1 MACRCSR
8 SRRPSH
14 CCFFACCKIFL
25 VAGKNHQSLPFCFS
39 CCVTWLLRMSTID
52 PPALQNNLDRQ
63 STGGLPSA
71 ADIWSTGAAAE
82 AHPAKTVEKIAPG
95 KVAVANVTTE
105 PIVAEPVTAES
116 VTTERV
122 VDQKVTRDNVVP
134 AEKVPLRRISAMK
147 FDSGLQGI
155 PSISGAREESGSA
168 QGRVWPPRRLS
179 LALQGGGSFGAF
191 TWGVLDRLLE
201 EPSCGLDSISGA
213 SAGAVNAVLLA
224 SGFVEGGREC
234 ARARLR
240 RFWRRITDEASFR
253 SLMVIGGFSP
263 AGSCVAFGQGFSAQ
277 FDPLD
282 FDPLRQA
289 LATEIDFASLREPT
303 CPKLL
308 IATTRVRNGQ
318 LQIFRNK
325 DLTADVVLA
334 STCPPLIHCAVE
346 IEGEAYWDG
355 GFAAN
360 PPVVQLVHASEAT
373 DVLVVQIT
381 PTRDAYVP
389 MTMAAIDRRID
400 QITANSTLNAEI
412 AALELAR
419 DNAVTPKLHALRLFR
434 IAAEDTVDGLAQR
447 SSVDLGQGF
456 ITMLHRS
463 GRDAADR
470 WLSRNPDVTV
480 PARRKQQADK
490 EKIGAFEFQPAPME
504 TV

>member
-1 MACRCSR
+1 
-8 SRRPSH
+8 
-14 CCFFACCKIFL
+14 
-25 VAGKNHQSLPFCFS
+25 
-39 CCVTWLLRMSTID
+39 MSTID
-52 PPALQNNLDRQ
+52 PPALQNNLGRQ

-82 AHPAKTVEKIAPG
+82 AHPAKTVEKM
-95 KVAVANVTTE
+95 KVAVANATTGL
-105 PIVAEPVTAES
+105 IVAERITAEGVATETVTAE
-116 VTTERV
+116 RV
-122 VDQKVTRDNVVP
+122 ADEKVIRENVVP
-134 AEKVPLRRISAMK
+134 AEKIPLRRISAMK
-147 FDSGLQGI
+147 FDSGRRDI
-155 PSISGAREESGSA
+155 PSISSVRKESGSA
-168 QGRVWPPRRLS
+168 PSRIWPPRRLS

-201 EPSCGLDSISGA
+201 EPNCDLDSISGA

-224 SGFVEGGREC
+224 SGFVEGGREG

-240 RFWRRITDEASFR
+240 RFWRRMTDEPSFR

-263 AGSCVAFGQGFSAQ
+263 AGSSVAFGRGFSAQ

-282 FDPLRQA
+282 LDPLRQA
-289 LATEIDFASLREPT
+289 LAAEIDFASLRAPT

-308 IATTRVRNGQ
+308 IATTRVRDGQ

-346 IEGEAYWDG
+346 IDGEAYWDG

-360 PPVVQLVHASEAT
+360 PPVVQLVQDTEAT

-389 MTMAAIDRRID
+389 ITMAAIDRRID
-400 QITANSTLNAEI
+400 QITANSTLNAGI
-412 AALELAR
+412 AALDLAR
-419 DNAVTPKLHALRLFR
+419 DNAATPKLRALRLFR

-447 SSVDLGQGF
+447 SAADLGQGF
-456 ITMLHRS
+456 ITMLYRS

-470 WLSRNPDVTV
+470 WLSRDPDVTA
-480 PARRKQQADK
+480 PPRREQQAHKDRFS
-490 EKIGAFEFQPAPME
+490 AFEFQPTPME
-504 TV
+504 TA

>member
-1 MACRCSR
+1 M
-8 SRRPSH
+8 
-14 CCFFACCKIFL
+14 
-25 VAGKNHQSLPFCFS
+25 
-39 CCVTWLLRMSTID
+39 WLLRMSAID
-52 PPALQNNLDRQ
+52 SPAAQHDLHRQ
-63 STGGLPSA
+63 TAGGLLSA
-71 ADIWSTGAAAE
+71 AAIWSMGAPAAA
-82 AHPAKTVEKIAPG
+82 PPEKIAEP
-95 KVAVANVTTE
+95 VAVAKIAAE
-105 PIVAEPVTAES
+105 PMTAEPVTAEPVALEPIAPKIVAPKTVAPKT
-116 VTTERV
+116 VTAEV
-122 VDQKVTRDNVVP
+122 VTPEKALP
-134 AEKVPLRRISAMK
+134 ESIAAET
-147 FDSGLQGI
+147 FDS
-155 PSISGAREESGSA
+155 ARTTNAPNHRVREHADSA
-168 QGRVWPPRRLS
+168 QGRAWPPRRLS

-201 EPSCGLDSISGA
+201 EPNCDLDSISGA

-224 SGFVEGGREC
+224 SGFVEGGREG
-234 ARARLR
+234 ARSRLR
-240 RFWRRITDEASFR
+240 RFWRRMTDEASFR

-263 AGSCVAFGQGFSAQ
+263 AGSSVAFGRGLSAQ

-282 FDPLRQA
+282 LDPLRQV

-303 CPKLL
+303 CPRLL
-308 IATTRVRNGQ
+308 IATTKVRDGS

-325 DLTADVVLA
+325 DLTADVLLA

-360 PPVVQLVHASEAT
+360 PPVVQLVRDSEAT

-412 AALELAR
+412 AALDLAR
-419 DNAVTPKLHALRLFR
+419 DNAATPKMHALRLFR

-447 SSVDLGQGF
+447 SPVDLGQGF
-456 ITMLHRS
+456 ITMLYRS

-470 WLSRNPDVTV
+470 WLARNPDITA
-480 PARRKQQADK
+480 PARREQQAHKDK
-490 EKIGAFEFQPAPME
+490 FGAFEFLPTPMPME
-504 TV
+504 KV

>member
-1 MACRCSR
+1 
-8 SRRPSH
+8 
-14 CCFFACCKIFL
+14 
-25 VAGKNHQSLPFCFS
+25 
-39 CCVTWLLRMSTID
+39 MSVID
-52 PPALQNNLDRQ
+52 PPAAQPDLHRQ
-63 STGGLPSA
+63 SSGGLPSA
-71 ADIWSTGAAAE
+71 ADIWSTGAAAP
-82 AHPAKTVEKIAPG
+82 ARPAKIIERAATEN
-95 KVAVANVTTE
+95 VAVVEVA
-105 PIVAEPVTAES
+105 AEPVTA
-116 VTTERV
+116 
-122 VDQKVTRDNVVP
+122 P
-134 AEKVPLRRISAMK
+134 AAEKVLPAEDILPEPATSVK
-147 FDSGLQGI
+147 FDSVRSNDAHNSSLRERGDLTKGGL
-155 PSISGAREESGSA
+155 AKGSLA
-168 QGRVWPPRRLS
+168 QGELTQGRGWPPRRLS

-201 EPSCGLDSISGA
+201 EQNCDLDSISGA

-224 SGFVEGGREC
+224 SGFVEGGREG

-240 RFWRRITDEASFR
+240 RFWRRITGEASFR

-263 AGSCVAFGQGFSAQ
+263 AGSSVAFGRGLSAQ

-282 FDPLRQA
+282 LDPLRQA

-308 IATTRVRNGQ
+308 IAATRVRDGS

-360 PPVVQLVHASEAT
+360 PPVVQLVQASEAT

-381 PTRDAYVP
+381 PTRDAYIP

-412 AALELAR
+412 AALDMAR
-419 DNAVTPKLHALRLFR
+419 DNAATPKLHALRLFQ

-447 SSVDLGQGF
+447 SAVDLGQGF
-456 ITMLHRS
+456 ITMLYRS

-470 WLSRNPDVTV
+470 WLSRDPDAATS
-480 PARRKQQADK
+480 PDLKQQHHKDRF
-490 EKIGAFEFQPAPME
+490 GAFEFQPTPME

>member
-1 MACRCSR
+1 
-8 SRRPSH
+8 
-14 CCFFACCKIFL
+14 
-25 VAGKNHQSLPFCFS
+25 
-39 CCVTWLLRMSTID
+39 MSAID
-52 PPALQNNLDRQ
+52 PPAAQHDLHRQ
-63 STGGLPSA
+63 SPGGLPSA
-71 ADIWSTGAAAE
+71 ADIWSTGAAAPVR
-82 AHPAKTVEKIAPG
+82 PAKIIEKAATEN
-95 KVAVANVTTE
+95 VAVAK
-105 PIVAEPVTAES
+105 IVAEPVTAP
-116 VTTERV
+116 
-122 VDQKVTRDNVVP
+122 QIA
-134 AEKVPLRRISAMK
+134 AEKVLPAKEILPEPIARVK
-147 FDSGLQGI
+147 FNGVQERDRLT
-155 PSISGAREESGSA
+155 
-168 QGRVWPPRRLS
+168 QGRAWPPRRLS

-201 EPSCGLDSISGA
+201 ESNCDLDSISGA

-224 SGFVEGGREC
+224 SGFVEGGREG
-234 ARARLR
+234 ARSRLR
-240 RFWRRITDEASFR
+240 RFWRRMTDEASFR

-263 AGSCVAFGQGFSAQ
+263 AGSSVAFGRGLSAQ

-282 FDPLRQA
+282 LDPLRQV

-308 IATTRVRNGQ
+308 IATTRVRDGG
-318 LQIFRNK
+318 LQIFRNQ

-360 PPVVQLVHASEAT
+360 PPVVQLVQASEAT
-373 DVLVVQIT
+373 DVLIVQIT

-400 QITANSTLNAEI
+400 QITANSALNAEI
-412 AALELAR
+412 AALDMAR
-419 DNAVTPKLHALRLFR
+419 DNAATPKLHALRLFR

-447 SSVDLGQGF
+447 SAVDLGQGF
-456 ITMLHRS
+456 ITMLYRS

-470 WLSRNPDVTV
+470 WLSRDPDAAAS
-480 PARRKQQADK
+480 PSQEKPGHKDK
-490 EKIGAFEFQPAPME
+490 FGAFEFQPTPME

>member
-1 MACRCSR
+1 
-8 SRRPSH
+8 
-14 CCFFACCKIFL
+14 
-25 VAGKNHQSLPFCFS
+25 
-39 CCVTWLLRMSTID
+39 MSAID
-52 PPALQNNLDRQ
+52 PPAAQNDLHRKNA
-63 STGGLPSA
+63 GGLPSA
-71 ADIWSTGAAAE
+71 ADIWSTGAEAA
-82 AHPAKTVEKIAPG
+82 APPAKIIEQATVVQATVV
-95 KVAVANVTTE
+95 KVA
-105 PIVAEPVTAES
+105 AEPVTAPQI
-116 VTTERV
+116 TAERDTAV
-122 VDQKVTRDNVVP
+122 ETALP
-134 AEKVPLRRISAMK
+134 AEKILSEPVASVK
-147 FDSGLQGI
+147 FDSVRPNIAPSSSVREQSGL
-155 PSISGAREESGSA
+155 A
-168 QGRVWPPRRLS
+168 QGRGWPPRRLS

-201 EPSCGLDSISGA
+201 EPNCDLDSISGA

-224 SGFVEGGREC
+224 SGFVEGGRAG

-240 RFWRRITDEASFR
+240 RFWRRMTDEASFR
-253 SLMVIGGFSP
+253 SLMLIGGFSP
-263 AGSCVAFGQGFSAQ
+263 AGSSVAFGRGLSAQ

-282 FDPLRQA
+282 LDPLRQA

-308 IATTRVRNGQ
+308 IATTRVRDGS
-318 LQIFRNK
+318 LQIFRNR

-360 PPVVQLVHASEAT
+360 PPVVQLVQDSEAT

-400 QITANSTLNAEI
+400 QITANSALNAEI
-412 AALELAR
+412 AALDLAR
-419 DNAVTPKLHALRLFR
+419 DNAATPKLHALRLFR

-447 SSVDLGQGF
+447 SAVDLGQGF
-456 ITMLHRS
+456 ITMLYRS

-470 WLSRNPDVTV
+470 WLSRDPDVAAT
-480 PARRKQQADK
+480 PRREQQAHKDK
-490 EKIGAFEFQPAPME
+490 FSAFEFQPTPME

>member
-1 MACRCSR
+1 
-8 SRRPSH
+8 
-14 CCFFACCKIFL
+14 
-25 VAGKNHQSLPFCFS
+25 
-39 CCVTWLLRMSTID
+39 MSAID
-52 PPALQNNLDRQ
+52 PPAAQNDLHRQ
-63 STGGLPSA
+63 SSGGLPSA
-71 ADIWSTGAAAE
+71 ADIWSTSAAAP
-82 AHPAKTVEKIAPG
+82 ARPAKIIEKAATEN
-95 KVAVANVTTE
+95 VAVAK
-105 PIVAEPVTAES
+105 IVAEPIAAPQIAVEKVAPEKILPAES
-116 VTTERV
+116 FLPPPVATV
-122 VDQKVTRDNVVP
+122 
-134 AEKVPLRRISAMK
+134 K
-147 FDSGLQGI
+147 FDSVRQNT
-155 PSISGAREESGSA
+155 PPDNRVREGSRLA
-168 QGRVWPPRRLS
+168 QSRAWPPRRLS

-201 EPSCGLDSISGA
+201 EPNCDLDSISGA
-213 SAGAVNAVLLA
+213 SAGAVNGVLLA
-224 SGFVEGGREC
+224 SGFVEGGREG

-240 RFWRRITDEASFR
+240 RFWRRMTDEASFR

-263 AGSCVAFGQGFSAQ
+263 AGSSVAFGRGLSAQ

-282 FDPLRQA
+282 LDPLRQA

-308 IATTRVRNGQ
+308 IATTRVRDGS

-360 PPVVQLVHASEAT
+360 PPVVQLVQDSEAT

-381 PTRDAYVP
+381 PTRDVYVP

-412 AALELAR
+412 AALDMAR
-419 DNAVTPKLHALRLFR
+419 DNAATPKLHALRLFR

-447 SSVDLGQGF
+447 SAVDLGQGF
-456 ITMLHRS
+456 ITMLYRS

-470 WLSRNPDVTV
+470 WLSRDPDVAAS
-480 PARRKQQADK
+480 PSRERQHRKDNF
-490 EKIGAFEFQPAPME
+490 GGFEFQPTPME